1 LNVQTIGGETP
12 AIKAVMFCKPDSLA
26 ALVAAGANLA
36 LSTVEGETVFTI
48 AERMQHTLTIEIL

>member
-1 LNVQTIGGETP
+1 MNVQTIGGETP

-48 AERMQHTLTIEIL
+48 A